1 MNECILVV
9 DDDPEIVRAI
19 AILLEKEGYQVLKA
33 YNGMEALEQAVNPAL
48 RLIVIDVMM
57 PRLDGLSAVM
67 KIREKRNLP
76 IIVLSAKSED
86 SDKVLGLSMGADDYI
101 VKPFGVPELLAR
113 IRTTLRRADRLKLSR
128 GSQKDIYHIKDLTV
142 DIAKHQVLLDGEEIH
157 FTQNEFKI
165 LELLCIHAGKVLTY
179 DFIQEHVWGPYGSSS
194 NQILRVN
201 MANIRRKLKENPSEP
216 KYVLTELGIGYRM
229 LED

>member
-101 VKPFGVPELLAR
+101 AKPFEALELLAR
-113 IRTTLRRADRLKLSR
+113 VEVALRRRGKGREVLEYRGIQQDLSSHTVTLNGKPVALSPKEFELLRVFLQNQDLALSR
-128 GSQKDIYHIKDLTV
+128 DKLLSLVWGYDFAGETRTV
-142 DIAKHQVLLDGEEIH
+142 DIHVQRLRQKLGLS
-157 FTQNEFKI
+157 
-165 LELLCIHAGKVLTY
+165 GKLVTL
-179 DFIQEHVWGPYGSSS
+179 P
-194 NQILRVN
+194 R
-201 MANIRRKLKENPSEP
+201 
-216 KYVLTELGIGYRM
+216 IGYR
-229 LED
+229 LEH